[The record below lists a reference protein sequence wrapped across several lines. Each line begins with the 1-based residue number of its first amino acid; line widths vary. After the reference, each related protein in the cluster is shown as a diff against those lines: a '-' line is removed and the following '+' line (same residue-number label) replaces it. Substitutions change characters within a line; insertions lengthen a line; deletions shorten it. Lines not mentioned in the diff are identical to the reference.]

1 MIIIKLEAIQKRYDR
16 YSRFYDRIEDRMERM
31 VFKNLREQVIGSLED
46 SILEVGVGTGK
57 NLPYYKSGTRVTGI
71 DISKG
76 MLLKAKKKLTSFR
89 GESIEL
95 QVMNAEELT
104 FKNGT
109 FDVVVCTFVL
119 CSVPD
124 PIRATSEI
132 LRVLKPDGMFI
143 LLEHVLSKIPLLAVG
158 QKLLNPITRGIF
170 GYNIDRNTVT
180 NLEIAN
186 TRSIKEQDLTRTDVV
201 KLIVCRKHSI

>member
-1 MIIIKLEAIQKRYDR
+1 
-16 YSRFYDRIEDRMERM
+16 M